1 MYISSTEYNYKRL
14 FCYFSVVFL
23 FFFCLAASKKKTDN
37 ESDKKIAYIILKLL
51 IKVFNQYALTR
62 FYLGFNDFC
71 SARYFSNLDEI
82 REKVSA
88 TINHGIP
95 SLF

>member
-1 MYISSTEYNYKRL
+1 M
-14 FCYFSVVFL
+14 
-23 FFFCLAASKKKTDN
+23 
-37 ESDKKIAYIILKLL
+37 
-51 IKVFNQYALTR
+51 FNQYALTR

-95 SLF
+95 SLFWNELSITIGNLFKRFGMHKGMIGTQDSAQEWIKFHDNQF